1 MMFDMNM
8 LLSYKQNLADSGDS
22 AEGYDRL
29 LNGDDIHRVM
39 SLVVY
44 LNAVTNSGSGAGTI
58 TVKLMHSADGEE
70 WTEAWS
76 SGAKTAAV
84 GELFKAPLP
93 TGLKRFLKL
102 NYTLTGVTSVTVTG
116 GITDNDE
123 VPCGYGNVQKRD
135 KTTKE
140 IPDLAAETDALNA
153 AAAELAAAA
162 EG

>member
-8 LLSYKQNLADSGDS
+8 LLSYKQRLTASGDS

-29 LNGDDIHRVM
+29 LNGDDINRVM

-44 LNAVTNSGSGAGTI
+44 LNSITGSGAI
-58 TVKLMHSADGEE
+58 TVTLKHSADGVT
-70 WTEAWS
+70 WTDVWT

-84 GELFKAPLP
+84 GELVKAPLP

-102 NYTLTGVTSVTVTG
+102 TYTLGSTLTEVVVTG

-123 VPCGYGNVQKRD
+123 VPCGYENVQKRD
-135 KTTKE
+135 KATKE
-140 IPDLAAETDALNA
+140 IPDLAAQTDALNA
-153 AAAELAAAA
+153 EPAAE
-162 EG
+162 E

>member
-8 LLSYKQNLADSGDS
+8 LLSYKQKLTASGDS

-39 SLVVY
+39 SLVVF
-44 LNAVTNSGSGAGTI
+44 LNAFSGSGTI

-76 SGAKTAAV
+76 SGAKTAVV
-84 GELFKAPLP
+84 GELVKAPLP
-93 TGLKRFLKL
+93 IGLKRFIKL
-102 NYTLTGVTSVTVTG
+102 NYTLTGVTGVTVTG

-123 VPCGYGNVQKRD
+123 VPCGYENVQKRD
-135 KTTKE
+135 KATKE
-140 IPDLAAETDALNA
+140 IPDLAAETDALNTA
-153 AAAELAAAA
+153 AAAEPAAAA
-162 EG
+162 EE

>member
-8 LLSYKQNLADSGDS
+8 LLSHKQVLAGSGDS

-44 LNAVTNSGSGAGTI
+44 VNALTGSGTV
-58 TVKLMHSADGEE
+58 TVKLMHSADGET

-84 GELFKAPLP
+84 GELVKAPLP

-102 NYTLTGVTSVTVTG
+102 NYTLAGVTGVTVTG

-123 VPCGYGNVQKRD
+123 VPCGYENVQKRD
-135 KTTKE
+135 KATKE
-140 IPDLAAETDALNA
+140 IPDLAAQTDALNA
-153 AAAELAAAA
+153 AAAAEPAAAA
-162 EG
+162 EE

>member
-8 LLSYKQNLADSGDS
+8 LLSYKQKLAASGDS

-29 LNGDDIHRVM
+29 LNGDDINRVM

-44 LNAVTNSGSGAGTI
+44 LNSIDGSGSI
-58 TVKLMHSADGEE
+58 TVKLMHSADGVE

-84 GELFKAPLP
+84 GELVKAPLP
-93 TGLKRFLKL
+93 TGLKRYLKL
-102 NYTLTGVTSVTVTG
+102 TYTLASTLTEVVVTG

-123 VPCGYGNVQKRD
+123 APCGYENVQKRD
-135 KTTKE
+135 KVTKE
-140 IPDLAAETDALNA
+140 IPDLAAQTDALNA
-153 AAAELAAAA
+153 TAGA
-162 EG
+162 

>member
-8 LLSYKQNLADSGDS
+8 LLSHKQVLAASGDS
-22 AEGYDRL
+22 ANGYDRL

-44 LNAVTNSGSGAGTI
+44 LNSVSGSGSI
-58 TVKLMHSADGEE
+58 TVKLMHSADGEA

-76 SGAKTAAV
+76 SGTKTAAV
-84 GELFKAPLP
+84 GELVKAPLP

-102 NYTLTGVTSVTVTG
+102 NYTLASTLTGVTVTG

-123 VPCGYGNVQKRD
+123 VPCAYENVQKRD
-135 KTTKE
+135 KATKE
-140 IPDLAAETDALNA
+140 IPDLAAQTDALNA
-153 AAAELAAAA
+153 AAAAEPSAAA
-162 EG
+162 EE